1 MLTIHTSD
9 DLGMHGLIRCVYDAA
24 LDASR
29 WQEFLVRF
37 GAEFSSQ
44 ATMIFGQDFS
54 DRSVEVTGAPASLAA
69 HHGITEDFMQSFS
82 AHYCRT
88 NVWTE
93 DERLH
98 HEGQLINGSRVYPDA
113 RLASTEWHTDW
124 LRPQDLFYT
133 LAVVVE
139 KRAQRSFN
147 VTAVRSKRCGP
158 YTAEEEARLR
168 TLVPHLQTAF
178 ALHRRLHRA
187 EALAHASLAVLESLP
202 MGVALLDGQA
212 CVLHANTRAHALA
225 KATGLLRFDARD
237 DSLRAS
243 ASGDDALLQRA
254 LCLAVSTGR
263 GLGLGAGHALR
274 LYGAQG
280 ATQLHVMVTPMP
292 RWSSPFG
299 EQAAGAVFI
308 SDPTSVPE
316 TPQDALRAFYQLSAA
331 EARLAQALVNG
342 LSLQEY
348 ADLRGISIHTV
359 RSQFKTAAAKVG
371 SGRQADF
378 VRTILTGPV
387 MLRFAPVPGG
397 GSEPV

>member
-1 MLTIHTSD
+1 MITTHGSEDI
-9 DLGMHGLIRCVYDAA
+9 GMQGLIRSIYDAA
-24 LDASR
+24 LDATR

-37 GAEFSSQ
+37 AAEFTSQ
-44 ATMIFGQDFS
+44 ATVIFGQDFS

-98 HEGQLINGSRVYPDA
+98 REGQLVNGSKFYPDE
-113 RLASTEWHTDW
+113 RLPRTEWHADW

-133 LAVVVE
+133 LAAVVE

-158 YTAEEEARLR
+158 YTQQEEAHLNM
-168 TLVPHLQTAF
+168 LVPHLQTAF

-187 EALAHASLAVLESLP
+187 EALAHTSLAVLEQLT

-212 CVLHANTRAHALA
+212 CVLHANTQAHSLA
-225 KATGLLRFDARD
+225 RTTGLLRFDAQD
-237 DSLRAS
+237 GLSAS
-243 ASGDDALLQRA
+243 APSDDALLQRA
-254 LCLAVSTGR
+254 LRLAVATGR
-263 GLGLGAGHALR
+263 GMVLDAGHALR
-274 LYGAQG
+274 LRGSQG
-280 ATQLHVMVTPMP
+280 VQLHVMVAPLP

-308 SDPTSVPE
+308 SDPTAAAHAPV
-316 TPQDALRAFYQLSAA
+316 DALRAFYHLSAA
-331 EARLAQALVNG
+331 EARLAQALANG
-342 LSLQEY
+342 LSLKEY
-348 ADLRGISIHTV
+348 ADQRGISIHTV
-359 RSQFKTAAAKVG
+359 RSQFKTAGAKVG
-371 SGRQADF
+371 TGRQADF
-378 VRTILTGPV
+378 VRTILTGPA
-387 MLRFAPVPGG
+387 MLRCGAGRRDVI
-397 GSEPV
+397 